1 MVNQFMTLIALLSYA
16 AMCGRLLSY
25 RRGLANYKLS
35 VSLFAWMLIVF
46 SGTRALEILL
56 AFGHASICFSE
67 AGIAAAVCLFV
78 YRANGNVAEI
88 MRRWL

>member
-1 MVNQFMTLIALLSYA
+1 MDNQFMTLIALLSYA
-16 AMCGRLLSY
+16 ATCLRLLAY

-46 SGTRALEILL
+46 SGTRALEILF
-56 AFGHASICFSE
+56 AFGHAGITFSQ
-67 AGIAAAVCLFV
+67 AGIAAALFLFV